1 MKVKNNILKVDKL
14 YFCEDQYLFLY
25 PDQNSAEASDAILPV
40 DGRFCAAV
48 ATAIAGREA
57 AYYSKKFG
65 KSISFIDKAV
75 VLLILNN
82 VEDKYYEVLAGDKKG
97 WILYRDWLNI
107 KEVEY
112 GGPNVCINSKKTIC

>member
-1 MKVKNNILKVDKL
+1 MLEVDKL
-14 YFCEDQYLFLY
+14 YLCEDWYLFLY
-25 PDQNSAEASDAILPV
+25 PDLVSAAT
-40 DGRFCAAV
+40 V
-48 ATAIAGREA
+48 ALVSLALAD

-65 KSISFIDKAV
+65 KSVSFIDKAV
-75 VLLILNN
+75 VFLVLNN

-97 WILYRDWLNI
+97 WIISRDWLNI